1 MKNNYICHAPYLR
14 KSIAYDHDFWYSCV
28 KLCYLQ
34 GIFFIFLKFFFGM
47 LGGRSEKSSPKWKLT
62 ITSVRCHISG
72 TKKHIIMIF
81 GTLVLNDD
89 TTTSFFHF
97 CEMFFYWAVMG
108 VKGKSIAQIE
118 NNNYIQHV
126 SYLRNSITYD
136 HDFWYTCVKWY
147 LQA

>member
-1 MKNNYICHAPYLR
+1 MLSP
-14 KSIAYDHDFWYSCV
+14 
-28 KLCYLQ
+28 
-34 GIFFIFLKFFFGM
+34 GIFFHFFKFFLGM
-47 LGGRSEKSSPKWKLT
+47 LGGRSEKNSPKWKLT

-72 TKKHIIMIF
+72 TKKHILMIF
-81 GTLVLNDD
+81 CTLVLNDD

-136 HDFWYTCVKWY
+136 HHFWYTCVKWY
-147 LQA
+147 LQAFFSYFWNFDFLGCWWG